1 MDDSNPEQFNES
13 TVTEVS
19 ADYVSADNDVVSS
32 HEDEKMVPLSVVQK
46 ERKKRQQIQ
55 QEYEALLQQS
65 KRHEGNEEEDL
76 SRYESVTREELDIN
90 NKQVQRSIREDAWS
104 ERNPEKAIFVE
115 QELENFLRSR
125 PNLAPAISNAT
136 NRVQEAWELMNAL
149 SGKEKQNLKAKPR
162 QDAPLS
168 PSTVP
173 KGAALNETTDVMN
186 MSDSEFREWRKG
198 KRKAR

>member
-1 MDDSNPEQFNES
+1 MDNSIPEQSNES
-13 TVTEVS
+13 VESEVS
-19 ADYVSADNDVVSS
+19 SVETVDNDVVSS
-32 HEDEKMVPLSVVQK
+32 HEEEKMVPLSVVQK

-55 QEYEALLQQS
+55 QEYDNLVRES

-76 SRYESVTREELDIN
+76 TRYESVTREELDIN

-125 PNLAPAISNAT
+125 PNLAPAISNAN

-149 SGKEKQNLKAKPR
+149 SGKQKQEQKKATR
-162 QDAPLS
+162 TDAPLS

-186 MSDSEFREWRKG
+186 MSDSEFREWRKS